1 MLGSDILTKRDKALK
16 PKSVLHASTLTTSP
30 SLLRGFKWLYKQQVW
45 FDRGQTTG
53 DGSFATAA
61 YSVVEVTQI
70 CCIPFSC
77 LNHKKLLFPLRWPSS
92 CACCPSKLVV
102 LLSLKAKPAQN
113 ALAALHSKHL
123 PGYEIDG
130 VHFKT
135 YCELEQSKK
144 LTTIILLNVAAYI
157 PKDLSTVNL
166 QKKCT

>member
-30 SLLRGFKWLYKQQVW
+30 SLLWGFKWLYKQQVW

-70 CCIPFSC
+70 CCLPFSC

-92 CACCPSKLVV
+92 CACCPSRLVV
-102 LLSLKAKPAQN
+102 FLSRQNQHKRHWLLSTPNICQVMRSMEFILKRIVN
-113 ALAALHSKHL
+113 WN
-123 PGYEIDG
+123 
-130 VHFKT
+130 
-135 YCELEQSKK
+135 
-144 LTTIILLNVAAYI
+144 NVR
-157 PKDLSTVNL
+157 S
-166 QKKCT
+166 